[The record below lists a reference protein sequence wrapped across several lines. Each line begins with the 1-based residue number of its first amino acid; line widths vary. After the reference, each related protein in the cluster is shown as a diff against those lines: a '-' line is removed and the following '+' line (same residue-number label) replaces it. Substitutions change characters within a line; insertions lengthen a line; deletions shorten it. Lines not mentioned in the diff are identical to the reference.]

1 MGLVPAFFPVQF
13 DETELAVAWGLVGF
27 CEAYLRIFGN
37 PDKSNTST
45 DSSAVRKN
53 PLIHRID
60 TVLTSISI
68 EGRPFGFGKAASLI
82 APQLSEVLV
91 GDIGGV
97 PLKKPN
103 LPPAREDLFR
113 KLYQRWTGLRKEHL
127 QTCAARAQRGERT
140 ESAAGVILA
149 AMGEDKAGCVIEA
162 VRARLVNHIVI
173 DTGLKRAIERIIRQ
187 D

>member
-1 MGLVPAFFPVQF
+1 LGLVPAFFPVQF

-103 LPPAREDLFR
+103 LP
-113 KLYQRWTGLRKEHL
+113 
-127 QTCAARAQRGERT
+127 
-140 ESAAGVILA
+140 S
-149 AMGEDKAGCVIEA
+149 
-162 VRARLVNHIVI
+162 ARLYRTAPVI
-173 DTGLKRAIERIIRQ
+173 MLEAPSGASATTAPAPNRPSRSD
-187 D
+187 